1 MNQKPLTDRTGAT
14 AVEMALTLPV
24 LMLLLFG
31 AYEISRANMIMHG
44 CEAAAYEGARVGI
57 VPGATVA
64 EVTDAVNGVLATIG
78 ISNANVTTTPANLA
92 TDSETVLVAIEVSFA
107 DNFLLAP
114 VFVGSAPIV
123 RACEMTRE
131 TF

>member
-1 MNQKPLTDRTGAT
+1 MNRKRHTDRTGAA
-14 AVEMALTLPV
+14 AVEMALTLP
-24 LMLLLFG
+24 LLLLLLFG

-64 EVTDAVNGVLATIG
+64 EVNDAVNEVLATIG
-78 ISNANVTTTPANLA
+78 IANANVATTPVNLD
-92 TDSETVLVAIEVSFA
+92 TDTETVQVTIEVSFA

-114 VFVGSAPIV
+114 VFVGSAPFV

-131 TF
+131 NF